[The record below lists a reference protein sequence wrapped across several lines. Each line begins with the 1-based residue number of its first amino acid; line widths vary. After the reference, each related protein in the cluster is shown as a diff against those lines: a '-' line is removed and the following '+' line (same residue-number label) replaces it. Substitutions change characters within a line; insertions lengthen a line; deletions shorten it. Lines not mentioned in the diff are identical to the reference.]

1 MENLQNIA
9 MASNAWPFEE
19 ARKLLKRFE
28 KTGFPDKVLFE
39 TGYGPSGLP
48 HIGTFGEVA
57 RTSWVRHAFHV
68 LTDHKVATEL
78 LCFSDDMDGM
88 RKVPDNVPNPEMLKP
103 ALGLPLTRVP
113 DPFGTDES
121 FGHHNNAKL
130 RAFLDTFGFDYRFA
144 SSTDYYADGLFDEG
158 LVRMLERYDDVMK
171 VMLATLREERQK
183 TYAPLLP
190 IHPET
195 GIVMQ
200 VPLEEIDA
208 KNAEVVWTDPDTG
221 KKYKTSVLKG
231 GCKAQWKPDWALRW
245 AVLDV
250 HYEMS
255 GKDHI
260 DNVKTSSKL
269 CKILGGKPPEGFN
282 YELFLDENGEKISKS
297 KGNGIT
303 IDQWLTYAPQESI
316 SLYMYQ
322 KPKTAKKLFFDVIPR
337 AVDEYHQ
344 HREAFARQDAA
355 QQLNNPTWHI
365 HGGAPSTE
373 ALPVSFAMLLN
384 LVSASNADDK
394 DVLWGF
400 ISQYAP
406 GSTPETAPQLDQL
419 AGFAVRYFHD
429 FIKPN
434 KTFRAPDA
442 EERDV
447 LSHLRDALQK
457 IADDASSEDI
467 QNASLD
473 VARPFARYHDAKKT
487 GPDGTPAIT
496 GMFFQMLYQVLLG
509 EQRGPRF
516 GSFVALYGVQPTIAL
531 IDDCLEGRLTNA

>member
-9 MASNAWPFEE
+9 IASNAWPFEE

-28 KTGFPDKVLFE
+28 KTGFPEKVLFE

-57 RTSWVRHAFHV
+57 RTSWVRHAFHI
-68 LTDHKVATEL
+68 LTDNKVPTEL

-130 RAFLDTFGFDYRFA
+130 RAFLDAFGFEYRFA
-144 SSTDYYADGLFDEG
+144 SSTDYYADGVFDEG

-190 IHPET
+190 VHPET
-195 GIVMQ
+195 GVVMQ

-208 KNAEVVWTDPDTG
+208 KTAEVVWTDPETG
-221 KKYKTSVLKG
+221 KRYKTSVLKG

-269 CKILGGKPPEGFN
+269 CKILGGIPPEGFN

-297 KGNGIT
+297 RGNGIT
-303 IDQWLTYAPQESI
+303 IDEWLRYAPQESI

-344 HREAFARQDAA
+344 HREAFARQDVA
-355 QQLNNPTWHI
+355 QQLNNPAWHI
-365 HGGAPSTE
+365 HAGTPPTE
-373 ALPVSFAMLLN
+373 ALPVSFSMLLN
-384 LVSASNADDK
+384 LVSASNAADK

-400 ISQYAP
+400 VSQYAP
-406 GSTPETAPQLDQL
+406 ESTPETSPQLDQL

-434 KTFRAPDA
+434 KTFREPDS

-447 LSHLRDALQK
+447 LSNLRDKLQK
-457 IADDASSEDI
+457 IALNASAEDI

-473 VARPFARYHDAKKT
+473 VARPFERYHDPKKT

-531 IDDCLEGRLTNA
+531 INDCLEGRLTNS

>member
-28 KTGFPDKVLFE
+28 KTGFPEKVLFE

-57 RTSWVRHAFHV
+57 RTSWVRHAFHI
-68 LTDHKVATEL
+68 LTDNKVPTEL

-130 RAFLDTFGFDYRFA
+130 RAFLDAFGFEYRFA
-144 SSTDYYADGLFDEG
+144 SSTDYYADGVFDEG

-190 IHPET
+190 VHPET
-195 GIVMQ
+195 GVVMQ

-208 KNAEVVWTDPDTG
+208 KTAEVVWTDPATG
-221 KKYKTSVLKG
+221 KRYKTSVLKG

-269 CKILGGKPPEGFN
+269 CKILGGIPPEGFN

-297 KGNGIT
+297 RGNGIT
-303 IDQWLTYAPQESI
+303 IDEWLRYAPQESI

-344 HREAFARQDAA
+344 HREAFARQDVA
-355 QQLNNPTWHI
+355 QQLNNPAWHI
-365 HGGAPSTE
+365 HAGTPPTE
-373 ALPVSFAMLLN
+373 ALPVSFSMLLN
-384 LVSASNADDK
+384 LVSASNAEDK
-394 DVLWGF
+394 EVLWGF

-406 GSTPETAPQLDQL
+406 GSTPETSPQLDQL

-434 KTFRAPDA
+434 KTFREPDS

-447 LSHLRDALQK
+447 LSNLRDKLQTIAL
-457 IADDASSEDI
+457 DASAEDI

-473 VARPFARYHDAKKT
+473 VARPFERYHDLKKT

-531 IDDCLEGRLTNA
+531 IDDCLEGRLTGS